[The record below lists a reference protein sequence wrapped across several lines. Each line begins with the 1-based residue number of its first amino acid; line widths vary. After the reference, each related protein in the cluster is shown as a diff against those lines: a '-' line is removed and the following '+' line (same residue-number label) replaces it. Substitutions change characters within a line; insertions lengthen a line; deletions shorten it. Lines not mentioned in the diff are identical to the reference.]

1 MGAVVENGSE
11 FVKRFCTMQHD
22 GVEQVPSRANAPI
35 SGYEGTAMQGVNMV
49 DLVCPALRVEHIDDV
64 LADLDREA
72 TGAVILSS
80 EVLVHGE
87 SAGPGCKITGDE
99 QKVGC
104 VWPKGKGGDGGSRC
118 KRVPYLQRLYPETL
132 SMAASIE
139 LGVKNPTLSEAI
151 TVKNRRTKC
160 KTVETE

>member
-1 MGAVVENGSE
+1 MGMGMGAGMGMPG
-11 FVKRFCTMQHD
+11 RMGQP
-22 GVEQVPSRANAPI
+22 QVPGMGPGMSNATTLASMQ
-35 SGYEGTAMQGVNMV
+35 SGMPNTAAAMQGMNMV

-99 QKVGC
+99 
-104 VWPKGKGGDGGSRC
+104 
-118 KRVPYLQRLYPETL
+118 
-132 SMAASIE
+132 
-139 LGVKNPTLSEAI
+139 
-151 TVKNRRTKC
+151 
-160 KTVETE
+160 